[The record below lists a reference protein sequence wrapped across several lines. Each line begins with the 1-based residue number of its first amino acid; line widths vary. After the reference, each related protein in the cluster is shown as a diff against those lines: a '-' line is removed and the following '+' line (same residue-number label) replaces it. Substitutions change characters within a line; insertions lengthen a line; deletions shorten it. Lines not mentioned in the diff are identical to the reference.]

1 MDVRMSKV
9 AQEGWGKE
17 KKKEKMLRTEHT
29 VRAHSHARN
38 VLQ

>member
-1 MDVRMSKV
+1 MGVRMSKV
-9 AQEGWGKE
+9 VQEGWGKE
-17 KKKEKMLRTEHT
+17 KMLRTQHT